1 MRVLVAGVVALLLAS
16 VLSAQLQVDAP
27 GDVTAVLLINGAQSV
42 QMKNSMASSRRLF
55 GIAPISSKQYFAL
68 SGAKAAIRTTST
80 TPVFQFEVDPA
91 FSEDVYLFRFD
102 VHSNKREIR
111 VARGH
116 GGLVDFSIPKDHLI
130 PITLEEIGVGANATK
145 RYRMKPTVPLRPGEY
160 CLGRSYS
167 CFDFGVD

>member
-102 VHSNKREIR
+102 VHSNKRR
-111 VARGH
+111 F
-116 GGLVDFSIPKDHLI
+116 GGFLDTKGPSYTNNFGRDRSWS
-130 PITLEEIGVGANATK
+130 K
-145 RYRMKPTVPLRPGEY
+145 RYETISDETYRTSSA
-160 CLGRSYS
+160 GRILSRAQL
-167 CFDFGVD
+167 FLF